1 MNFMVLGGSGMF
13 GRKTVLHM
21 IQDKEIDNVVS
32 VDIAPPPEWAL
43 KQYEPWKDKFHYV
56 RGTVAELEDILTN
69 CALYC
74 KLLSSLFR
82 FGEIPEF
89 LRKST

>member
-43 KQYEPWKDKFHYV
+43 KEYEPFRRMIYQGKGAKV
-56 RGTVAELEDILTN
+56 RAMFDRNNLPYPEQAIRN
-69 CALYC
+69 RIKRA
-74 KLLSSLFR
+74 KLWMR
-82 FGEIPEF
+82 
-89 LRKST
+89 